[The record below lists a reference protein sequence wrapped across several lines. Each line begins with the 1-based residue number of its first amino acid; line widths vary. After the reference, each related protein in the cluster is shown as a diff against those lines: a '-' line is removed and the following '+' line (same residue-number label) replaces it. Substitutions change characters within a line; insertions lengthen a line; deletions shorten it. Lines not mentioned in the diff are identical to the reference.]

1 MPASWRISA
10 RTASI
15 PWSSSWRSR
24 RSSTS
29 ISLTRRRR
37 SSAPS
42 AMPCPTYTERSES
55 SLPQRVVVTG
65 LGLVTPVGNDVE
77 STWQGLL
84 AGKSGAA
91 PITKFDPKDQS
102 VRFACEVKGFDALRY
117 MDRKEARRYDLFAQ
131 FALAAAH
138 QAVSQAGLE
147 GKFPDPERTGV
158 VIGSGI
164 GGMQTYEEN
173 CKIFLTKGPDRVS
186 PFFVPMFIPDIAAG
200 LVSIR
205 YGLKGPNFATVSAC
219 ASSAHAIGESF
230 NMIRTGK
237 ADAMVT
243 GGSEGAITGLTVA
256 AFANMKALSTR
267 NDAPETASRPFD
279 KERDGFVLADGGAMV
294 ILESLEHAE
303 RRGTRILGEVLG
315 YGLSADAYHI
325 TSPAECG
332 EGAQRAMRDA
342 LEDGKIDLNDVG
354 YINAH
359 GTSTPQGDIAETQ
372 AVKAVFGEHARNL
385 VFGSTKSMTG
395 HLLGGAGALEFIVSL
410 LASTC
415 GVIPPTINQFTP
427 DPECDLDSAPNRKV
441 ERRVDVALS
450 NSFGFGGHNVTLAV
464 RRWES

>member
-1 MPASWRISA
+1 
-10 RTASI
+10 
-15 PWSSSWRSR
+15 
-24 RSSTS
+24 
-29 ISLTRRRR
+29 L
-37 SSAPS
+37 
-42 AMPCPTYTERSES
+42 
-55 SLPQRVVVTG
+55 
-65 LGLVTPVGNDVE
+65 
-77 STWQGLL
+77 
-84 AGKSGAA
+84 
-91 PITKFDPKDQS
+91 
-102 VRFACEVKGFDALRY
+102 
-117 MDRKEARRYDLFAQ
+117 EAR
-131 FALAAAH
+131 
-138 QAVSQAGLE
+138 
-147 GKFPDPERTGV
+147 FPTPERTGV

-164 GGMQTYEEN
+164 GGMQTYEDN
-173 CKIFLTKGPDRVS
+173 CRAFVTKGPDRVS

-230 NMIRTGK
+230 NMIRHGV

-267 NDAPETASRPFD
+267 NDSPETASRPFD
-279 KERDGFVLADGGAMV
+279 KDRDGFVLGDGGAIV
-294 ILESLEHAE
+294 VLESLEHAE
-303 RRGTRILGEVLG
+303 RRGAQILGEVLG

-325 TSPAECG
+325 TQPAEGG
-332 EGAQRAMRDA
+332 EGAQRAIRDCLA
-342 LEDGKIDLNDVG
+342 DGNIDPKDVG

-359 GTSTPQGDIAETQ
+359 GTSTPQGDIAETE
-372 AVKAVFGEHARNL
+372 AVKTVFGEHARKL

-410 LASTC
+410 LSSTC

-464 RRWES
+464 KRWES